1 MRWYEWSVIVA
12 SQLWMAASLAFIAYQ
27 NVIMAR
33 MLAELTALVART
45 H

>member
-1 MRWYEWSVIVA
+1 MQLERIVNLIA
-12 SQLWMAASLAFIAYQ
+12 IIAHIAGLAFIAYQ
-27 NVIMAR
+27 NVILAR